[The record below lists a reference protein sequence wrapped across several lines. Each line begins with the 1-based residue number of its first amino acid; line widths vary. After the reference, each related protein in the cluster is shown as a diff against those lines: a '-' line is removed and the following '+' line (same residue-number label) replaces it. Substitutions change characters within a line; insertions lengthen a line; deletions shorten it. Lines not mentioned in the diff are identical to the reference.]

1 VLTTNCTTSIRSQ
14 RAAADRAPW
23 DWRILANGK
32 ADEMLYERGAL
43 DRSISFPELKR
54 RAHINERAK
63 TANDAPDFSHQ
74 IRIGIPG
81 Y

>member
-1 VLTTNCTTSIRSQ
+1 M
-14 RAAADRAPW
+14 
-23 DWRILANGK
+23 LANGK
-32 ADEMLYERGAL
+32 ADEMLCERGAL
-43 DRSISFPELKR
+43 DRSISFPELKS

-63 TANDAPDFSHQ
+63 AANDAPDFSRQ